1 MKVSSNTVDKKQV
14 EQAVDHVV
22 KHIKQWT
29 KAELAEIINQKK
41 PRNQSPLIV
50 ELSANHFL
58 VGNYAIKHYVDS
70 WVLIY
75 RYNDQ
80 ELCFEYKNSAIFY
93 AICQH
98 RNRYDLSDQIM
109 LYDQNINRL
118 KREAEHFKQRI
129 QRAKNRP
136 MLTRELYTN
145 RLTQV
150 TVNLRHQHHLLEKT
164 LKIAKYL
171 NI

>member
-29 KAELAEIINQKK
+29 RAELADIINQKK
-41 PRNQSPLIV
+41 PKNQKPLII
-50 ELSANHFL
+50 ELDTNNLL
-58 VGNYAIKHYVDS
+58 VGNYAIKHYLDS
-70 WVLIY
+70 WILIY

-80 ELCFEYKNSAIFY
+80 ELWFEYKNSAIFY

-98 RNRYDLSDQIM
+98 RNRHDLADQIM
-109 LYDQNINRL
+109 SYDQNINRL
-118 KREAEHFKQRI
+118 KREAEHFKKRI

-136 MLTRELYTN
+136 ILTRELYSN
-145 RLTQV
+145 RLTEV
-150 TVNLRHQHHLLEKT
+150 IAHLKHQHHLLEKT